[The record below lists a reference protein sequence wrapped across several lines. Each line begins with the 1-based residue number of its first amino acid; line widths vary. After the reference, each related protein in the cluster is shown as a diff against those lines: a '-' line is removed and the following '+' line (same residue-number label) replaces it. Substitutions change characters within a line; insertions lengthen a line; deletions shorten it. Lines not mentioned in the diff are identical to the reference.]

1 MSKVRGGSPG
11 RWGFLPRKAAAEEV
25 TILLHTASCTYHTFS
40 FSCARLLQEGE
51 DQLLDYEEEEAN
63 QEDKGAAAAEAGEAK
78 KGHYVGVHSS
88 GFRDFMLKPEL
99 QRAVVDCGCV
109 PRWRVC
115 GWVAAPMIPF
125 LPLPP
130 CQTHP
135 ILPTSPP
142 ASESHV

>member
-1 MSKVRGGSPG
+1 MGIPSPQSRSRGSH
-11 RWGFLPRKAAAEEV
+11 
-25 TILLHTASCTYHTFS
+25 HTAAHSIVHLS
-40 FSCARLLQEGE
+40 HILFSCARLLQEGE